1 MEKEISEKINKFRK
15 RGIWTSIITFLVI
28 PVLLFQIPQGIWR
41 DLEPFAVALV
51 IMIIITL
58 LWTFLFRTL
67 K

>member
-1 MEKEISEKINKFRK
+1 MEKDLSEKINKFRK

-28 PVLLFQIPQGIWR
+28 PILLFQVPKGIWR

-51 IMIIITL
+51 IMLIITL
-58 LWTFLFRTL
+58 LWTLLFRTL

>member
-28 PVLLFQIPQGIWR
+28 PVLLFLMPKGIWR

-58 LWTFLFRTL
+58 LWTLLFRTL

>member
-28 PVLLFQIPQGIWR
+28 PSLLFQIPKEIWR
-41 DLEPFAVALV
+41 DLEPFAVALLV
-51 IMIIITL
+51 AVIITL
-58 LWTFLFRTL
+58 LWTLLFRTL